1 MSFAPSVLSL
11 AAAGV
16 YGFVMLA
23 CIVAGIAA
31 SRGRQMRRHVR
42 AWLLIALLFA
52 VFMAL
57 RLTAAEEMLRETVRA
72 SLRASGEYGERR
84 NIQAL
89 IVSAMIAAAGIGM
102 LGWIYKA
109 TRNLQGRRN
118 LARLAANLA
127 AVAMIFLLALRIA
140 SLHLIDTLL
149 YGPLKLNWVIDI
161 GSSMVVMAAAVY
173 YTRLVRARP

>member
-11 AAAGV
+11 TAAGV

-31 SRGRQMRRHVR
+31 SRARQMRRHVR

-89 IVSAMIAAAGIGM
+89 IVSAMIAVAGIGM

-109 TRNLQGRRN
+109 TRNLHGRRN